1 MGLGGIYKTQKSL
14 TNYQNSMTMASARA
28 QQDAASAE
36 SQSLKDQAEA
46 AIRQSELEA
55 GFQQRQIDVTAGQ
68 QAQSYASAGVMPQGT
83 PLAMVNA
90 TRELGAMQVRA
101 IRDAGAS
108 QADLYRAK
116 AFQTRQAGLTS
127 LLAAE
132 GQTTFNTAQTELN
145 QRIQR
150 RSNLMGLLKTGASFG
165 AGLLRII

>member
-14 TNYQNSMTMASARA
+14 TSYQNSMTMAAARS
-28 QQDAASAE
+28 QQD
-36 SQSLKDQAEA
+36 A

-55 GFQQRQIDVTAGQ
+55 GFQQRQIDVAAGQ
-68 QAQSYASAGVMPQGT
+68 QAQQYASSGVLLQGT
-83 PLAMVNA
+83 PLAMINS

-101 IRDAGAS
+101 IRDAGS
-108 QADLYRAK
+108 NQADLYRAK

-132 GQTTFNTAQTELN
+132 GQTSFNTAQMELN

-150 RSNLMGLLKTGASFG
+150 RQNLMGLLKTGASFG
-165 AGLLRII
+165 VGLLRII